1 PWYRD
6 FLNLYNRGRGY
17 LTPEWADIRATRSRL
32 ISRGDWF
39 HLVCLTHRGQAN
51 QMLVTLPSG
60 AAGETI
66 NDGEPESNKP
76 FRERINLNFNRHYS

>member
-1 PWYRD
+1 
-6 FLNLYNRGRGY
+6 
-17 LTPEWADIRATRSRL
+17 
-32 ISRGDWF
+32 
-39 HLVCLTHRGQAN
+39 
-51 QMLVTLPSG
+51 MLVTLPSG